1 MTHNNQEERSV
12 EELDEIQRLIVEK
25 DPDDND
31 KFLRQLWDL
40 VAQAKETFHHQ
51 LQKAREEE
59 RERIKTTIETLLLG
73 VQPLPDDADTF
84 MGEHEKTAVKAGY
97 MVKEWVMEAFKEPDH
112 PELD

>member
-59 RERIKTTIETLLLG
+59 RERIFEAIDDFFIGPNIILDGG
-73 VQPLPDDADTF
+73 VL
-84 MGEHEKTAVKAGY
+84 KGY
-97 MVKEWVMEAFKEPDH
+97 IREAIH
-112 PELD
+112 SELDQDKALQDNK

>member
-59 RERIKTTIETLLLG
+59 REETREILRCISRIIEINATNLQNYILG
-73 VQPLPDDADTF
+73 QMPVV
-84 MGEHEKTAVKAGY
+84 HS
-97 MVKEWVMEAFKEPDH
+97 
-112 PELD
+112 ELDQDKALQDNK